1 MADDRTL
8 WKHPVT
14 NRVRLSDN
22 DKYMQAAGFEPYDG
36 EYERDKR
43 TGTLSADMGK
53 RELQDEA
60 KARGLATYGTKDQL
74 RLRIAQDAANMTS
87 SGSAG
92 DTEETDSPQE
102 KEE

>member
-14 NRVRLSDN
+14 NRVRYSDN
-22 DKYMQAAGFEPYDG
+22 DKYMQAAGFQPYDG

-43 TGTLSADMGK
+43 TGALSADMGK
-53 RELQDEA
+53 RELQEEA
-60 KARGLATYGTKDQL
+60 KALGLATYGTKAEL
-74 RLRIAQDAANMTS
+74 MERIAQHAADTTS
-87 SGSAG
+87 SAPAG
-92 DTEETDSPQE
+92 DEEGTDLQQE